1 MTSIR
6 HPARKLTYEDYCR
19 IPEDRCRHE
28 ILDGEHV
35 VSPAPLVA
43 HQNAVRAII
52 AQLSRTIH
60 EPRRGAVFVSPID
73 VRLSPHDIVQPD
85 VIAIRADGAAHVT
98 ERWIEGAPDLVV
110 EVLSPS
116 TSRHDRG
123 LKATGYATFGVREYW
138 LVDVVDRSIEQF
150 ELEGDR
156 YALRQ
161 TATTTLHSLA
171 FPDVTLELAAL
182 WM

>member
-28 ILDGEHV
+28 VLDGEHV
-35 VSPAPLVA
+35 MTPAPLVP
-43 HQNAVRAII
+43 HQNAVSEVLT
-52 AQLSRTIH
+52 QLRSQIQKV
-60 EPRRGAVFVSPID
+60 RRGFVFTSPID
-73 VRLSPHDIVQPD
+73 VRLDPHDIVQPD
-85 VIAIRADGAAHVT
+85 VLAIRAERSSIIK

-116 TSRHDRG
+116 TARRDRG
-123 LKATGYATFGVREYW
+123 LKAARYATFGVREYW
-138 LVDVVDRSIEQF
+138 LVDCEARAVEQF
-150 ELEGDR
+150 ELQGER

-161 TATTTLHSLA
+161 TATATLRSLA
-171 FPDVTLELAAL
+171 FPEVTLDLAEIWA
-182 WM
+182 

>member
-19 IPEDRCRHE
+19 IPNDRCRHE

-35 VSPAPLVA
+35 VSPAPFVP
-43 HQNAVRAII
+43 HQNAVSEIVT
-52 AQLSRTIH
+52 QLRMQIQKVH
-60 EPRRGAVFVSPID
+60 RGFVFTSPID
-73 VRLSPHDIVQPD
+73 VRLGPHDVVQPD
-85 VIAIRADGAAHVT
+85 VVAIRAERAALVK
-98 ERWIEGAPDLVV
+98 ERWIDGAPDLVV

-116 TSRHDRG
+116 TSRHERG
-123 LKATGYATFGVREYW
+123 LKATGYANFGVREYW
-138 LVDVVDRSIEQF
+138 LVDLVARTVEQF